1 MFHSAAYK
9 HVPIVQ
15 ENPVE
20 GIRNNVLNTRI
31 ICEAAIEEEINNFI
45 LISSLIL
52 WTLRDFLLL
61 IICSLVI
68 SNIVCNLCNQI
79 QKGLKIPRS
88 LSLFLVLTVISV
100 IVFTIFILVLPPFIK
115 EFNEIL
121 VDIPNGLSK
130 INILINTNLNKFNV
144 LLYGEQ
150 SENVIDIF
158 SLINNVVTIPDASTI
173 AKAIQESFKNL
184 INIAGNL
191 GSGLLKLI
199 FVLAVSLMISIE
211 PKQYK
216 ENILLLIPKNYRNKF
231 RNILEKCN
239 IALANWTFS
248 MVISS
253 LSVGLLSLIVLS
265 ILDVKYVVSNALI
278 AMVLNII
285 PNIGPVISGIFPISI
300 ALLDNFWKPLAVL
313 GSYVIIQNI
322 ESYIIMPSI
331 MKKKANLLP
340 GLTLIS
346 QFGFTFIFGP
356 LGLILSLPLAV
367 VIQVLIKESFKD
379 I

>member
-1 MFHSAAYK
+1 
-9 HVPIVQ
+9 
-15 ENPVE
+15 
-20 GIRNNVLNTRI
+20 LNSSSY
-31 ICEAAIEEEINNFI
+31 FKLLVI
-45 LISSLIL
+45 LITSLIL

-130 INILINTNLNKFNV
+130 INILINSNLSKLNN
-144 LLYGEQ
+144 LYYGEK

-158 SLINNVVTIPDASTI
+158 NLINNVVTIPDVSTI
-173 AKAIQESFKNL
+173 AKAIPESFKNL

-191 GSGLLKLI
+191 GSGLLRLI

-379 I
+379 IS

>member
-1 MFHSAAYK
+1 MSSSSYFK
-9 HVPIVQ
+9 LVV
-15 ENPVE
+15 
-20 GIRNNVLNTRI
+20 
-31 ICEAAIEEEINNFI
+31 I
-45 LISSLIL
+45 LITLLIV

-79 QKGLKIPRS
+79 QKGLKIPRP

-130 INILINTNLNKFNV
+130 INILINTNLNKFKV

-158 SLINNVVTIPDASTI
+158 NLINNVVTIPDASTI

-239 IALANWTFS
+239 TALANWTFS

-253 LSVGLLSLIVLS
+253 LSVGILSLIVLS

-285 PNIGPVISGIFPISI
+285 PNIGPVISGIFPVSI
-300 ALLDNFWKPLAVL
+300 ALLDNFWKPMAVL
-313 GSYVIIQNI
+313 GAYVIIQNI
-322 ESYIIMPSI
+322 ESYVIMPSI

-367 VIQVLIKESFKD
+367 VIQVLIKESLKD

>member
-1 MFHSAAYK
+1 MSSSSYFK
-9 HVPIVQ
+9 LVV
-15 ENPVE
+15 
-20 GIRNNVLNTRI
+20 
-31 ICEAAIEEEINNFI
+31 I
-45 LISSLIL
+45 LITSLIV

-79 QKGLKIPRS
+79 QKGLKIPRP

-130 INILINTNLNKFNV
+130 INILINTNLNKFNI

-158 SLINNVVTIPDASTI
+158 SLINNVVTIPDSSTI

-239 IALANWTFS
+239 TALANWTFS

-253 LSVGLLSLIVLS
+253 LSVGILSLIVLS

-313 GSYVIIQNI
+313 GAYVIIQNI

>member
-1 MFHSAAYK
+1 LSSSSYFK
-9 HVPIVQ
+9 LFV
-15 ENPVE
+15 
-20 GIRNNVLNTRI
+20 
-31 ICEAAIEEEINNFI
+31 I
-45 LISSLIL
+45 LITSLIV

-130 INILINTNLNKFNV
+130 INILINTNLNKFNI

-239 IALANWTFS
+239 TALANWTFS

-313 GSYVIIQNI
+313 GAYVIIQNI

>member
-1 MFHSAAYK
+1 M
-9 HVPIVQ
+9 
-15 ENPVE
+15 
-20 GIRNNVLNTRI
+20 
-31 ICEAAIEEEINNFI
+31 
-45 LISSLIL
+45 
-52 WTLRDFLLL
+52 
-61 IICSLVI
+61 
-68 SNIVCNLCNQI
+68 
-79 QKGLKIPRS
+79 QKGLKIPRP

-130 INILINTNLNKFNV
+130 INILINTNLNKFNS
-144 LLYGEQ
+144 LFYGEQ

-158 SLINNVVTIPDASTI
+158 TLINNVVTIPDVSTI

-216 ENILLLIPKNYRNKF
+216 ENVLLLIPKNYRNKF

>member
-1 MFHSAAYK
+1 M
-9 HVPIVQ
+9 
-15 ENPVE
+15 
-20 GIRNNVLNTRI
+20 
-31 ICEAAIEEEINNFI
+31 
-45 LISSLIL
+45 
-52 WTLRDFLLL
+52 
-61 IICSLVI
+61 
-68 SNIVCNLCNQI
+68 
-79 QKGLKIPRS
+79 QKGLKIPRW
-88 LSLFLVLTVISV
+88 LSLLLVITVISL

-115 EFNEIL
+115 EFNELL

-130 INILINTNLNKFNV
+130 INILINTNLNKFNS
-144 LLYGEQ
+144 LFYGEQ
-150 SENVIDIF
+150 SDNVIDIF
-158 SLINNVVTIPDASTI
+158 SLINNVVTIPDATTI

-184 INIAGNL
+184 INLAGNL
-191 GSGLLKLI
+191 GSGFLKLI

-216 ENILLLIPKNYRNKF
+216 ENILLLVPKNYRNKF

-285 PNIGPVISGIFPISI
+285 PNIGPVISGIFPISV
-300 ALLDNFWKPLAVL
+300 ALLDNFWKPLVVL
-313 GSYVIIQNI
+313 GAYVIIQNI

-331 MKKKANLLP
+331 MKKKTNLLP

-367 VIQVLIKESFKD
+367 VIQVFIKESFKD

>member
-1 MFHSAAYK
+1 
-9 HVPIVQ
+9 
-15 ENPVE
+15 
-20 GIRNNVLNTRI
+20 LNSSSY
-31 ICEAAIEEEINNFI
+31 FKLVVI
-45 LISSLIL
+45 LITLLIV

-88 LSLFLVLTVISV
+88 ISLFLVLAVISV
-100 IVFTIFILVLPPFIK
+100 IIFTIFILVLPPFIK

-130 INILINTNLNKFNV
+130 INILINTNLNKFNS
-144 LLYGEQ
+144 LFYGEQ

-158 SLINNVVTIPDASTI
+158 SLINNVVTIPDVSTI

-253 LSVGLLSLIVLS
+253 LSVGLLSLIILS

>member
-1 MFHSAAYK
+1 LSSSSYFKLA
-9 HVPIVQ
+9 V
-15 ENPVE
+15 
-20 GIRNNVLNTRI
+20 
-31 ICEAAIEEEINNFI
+31 I
-45 LISSLIL
+45 LITSLII

-130 INILINTNLNKFNV
+130 INILINTNLNKFNS
-144 LLYGEQ
+144 LFYGEQ

-158 SLINNVVTIPDASTI
+158 SLINNVVTIPDVSTI

-191 GSGLLKLI
+191 GSGLLRLI

-253 LSVGLLSLIVLS
+253 LSVGLLSLIVLT

-313 GSYVIIQNI
+313 GAYVIIQNI

>member
-1 MFHSAAYK
+1 MSSPSYFK
-9 HVPIVQ
+9 LTV
-15 ENPVE
+15 
-20 GIRNNVLNTRI
+20 
-31 ICEAAIEEEINNFI
+31 I
-45 LISSLIL
+45 LITSLII

-79 QKGLKIPRS
+79 QKRGKIPRS
-88 LSLFLVLTVISV
+88 LSLFLVLTAISV
-100 IVFTIFILVLPPFIK
+100 LVFTIFILVLPPFVK

-130 INILINTNLNKFNV
+130 IIILLNTNLNNLNSLF
-144 LLYGEQ
+144 YGEE

-158 SLINNVVTIPDASTI
+158 TLINNVVTIPDAATI
-173 AKAIQESFKNL
+173 AKAIQESFRNL

-199 FVLAVSLMISIE
+199 FVLAVSLMISLE
-211 PKQYK
+211 PTQYK
-216 ENILLLIPKNYRNKF
+216 ENILMLIPKNYRNKF
-231 RNILEKCN
+231 RNILDKCN

-300 ALLDNFWKPLAVL
+300 ALLDNFWKPMAVL
-313 GSYVIIQNI
+313 GAYVIIQNI

-367 VIQVLIKESFKD
+367 VIQVLIKESIKD

>member
-1 MFHSAAYK
+1 MNSSSYFK
-9 HVPIVQ
+9 LVV
-15 ENPVE
+15 
-20 GIRNNVLNTRI
+20 
-31 ICEAAIEEEINNFI
+31 I
-45 LISSLIL
+45 LITLLIV

-79 QKGLKIPRS
+79 QKGLKIPRP

-130 INILINTNLNKFNV
+130 INILINTNLNKFNN
-144 LLYGEQ
+144 LFYGEQ

-313 GSYVIIQNI
+313 GAYVIIQNI

>member
-1 MFHSAAYK
+1 MSSSSYFK
-9 HVPIVQ
+9 LVV
-15 ENPVE
+15 
-20 GIRNNVLNTRI
+20 
-31 ICEAAIEEEINNFI
+31 I
-45 LISSLIL
+45 LITSLIV

-130 INILINTNLNKFNV
+130 INILINTNLNKFNN
-144 LLYGEQ
+144 LFYGEQ

-216 ENILLLIPKNYRNKF
+216 ENVLLLIPKNYRNKF

>member
-1 MFHSAAYK
+1 MNSSSYFK
-9 HVPIVQ
+9 LVV
-15 ENPVE
+15 
-20 GIRNNVLNTRI
+20 
-31 ICEAAIEEEINNFI
+31 I
-45 LISSLIL
+45 LITLLIV

-130 INILINTNLNKFNV
+130 INILINTNLNKFNS
-144 LLYGEQ
+144 LFYGEQ

-158 SLINNVVTIPDASTI
+158 SLINNVVTIPDVSTI

-191 GSGLLKLI
+191 GSGLLRLI

-313 GSYVIIQNI
+313 GAYVIIQNI

>member
-1 MFHSAAYK
+1 MGGY
-9 HVPIVQ
+9 
-15 ENPVE
+15 
-20 GIRNNVLNTRI
+20 
-31 ICEAAIEEEINNFI
+31 
-45 LISSLIL
+45 
-52 WTLRDFLLL
+52 
-61 IICSLVI
+61 
-68 SNIVCNLCNQI
+68 NQI

-88 LSLFLVLTVISV
+88 ISLILVLAVISV
-100 IVFTIFILVLPPFIK
+100 IIFTIFILVLPPFIK

-121 VDIPNGLSK
+121 IDIPNGLSK
-130 INILINTNLNKFNV
+130 MNILINTNLNKFNV
-144 LLYGEQ
+144 LFYGEQ

-231 RNILEKCN
+231 RVILDKCN

-278 AMVLNII
+278 AMVLNVI

-313 GSYVIIQNI
+313 GTYIIIQNI

>member
-1 MFHSAAYK
+1 M
-9 HVPIVQ
+9 
-15 ENPVE
+15 
-20 GIRNNVLNTRI
+20 
-31 ICEAAIEEEINNFI
+31 
-45 LISSLIL
+45 
-52 WTLRDFLLL
+52 
-61 IICSLVI
+61 
-68 SNIVCNLCNQI
+68 
-79 QKGLKIPRS
+79 QKGLKLPRL
-88 LSLFLVLTVISV
+88 LSLFLVLTFISV
-100 IVFTIFILVLPPFIK
+100 IVFTIFILVLPPFIN

-130 INILINTNLNKFNV
+130 INILINTNLNKLNS
-144 LLYGEQ
+144 LLYGGK
-150 SENVIDIF
+150 SENVLDIF
-158 SLINNVVTIPDASTI
+158 NLINNIVTIPDAATI
-173 AKAIQESFKNL
+173 AKAIQESFRNL

-199 FVLAVSLMISIE
+199 FVLVVSLMISIE
-211 PKQYK
+211 PKEYK

-231 RNILEKCN
+231 RNILDKCN
-239 IALANWTFS
+239 IALANWSFS

-313 GSYVIIQNI
+313 GAYVIIQNI

-367 VIQVLIKESFKD
+367 VIQVLIKESIKD

>member
-1 MFHSAAYK
+1 LSSSSYFK
-9 HVPIVQ
+9 LVV
-15 ENPVE
+15 
-20 GIRNNVLNTRI
+20 
-31 ICEAAIEEEINNFI
+31 I
-45 LISSLIL
+45 LIALLII

-79 QKGLKIPRS
+79 QKGLKIPRP

-100 IVFTIFILVLPPFIK
+100 IVFTIFIIVLPPFIK

-130 INILINTNLNKFNV
+130 INILINTNLNKFNI

-216 ENILLLIPKNYRNKF
+216 ENILLLVPKNYRNKF

-313 GSYVIIQNI
+313 GAYVIIQNI

-346 QFGFTFIFGP
+346 HFGFTFIFGP

>member
-1 MFHSAAYK
+1 MNSSSYFK
-9 HVPIVQ
+9 LVV
-15 ENPVE
+15 
-20 GIRNNVLNTRI
+20 
-31 ICEAAIEEEINNFI
+31 I
-45 LISSLIL
+45 LITLLIV

-68 SNIVCNLCNQI
+68 SNIVCNLSNQI

-88 LSLFLVLTVISV
+88 ISLFLVLAVISV
-100 IVFTIFILVLPPFIK
+100 IIFTIFILVLPPFIK

-130 INILINTNLNKFNV
+130 INILINTNLNKFNS
-144 LLYGEQ
+144 LFYGEQ

-158 SLINNVVTIPDASTI
+158 SLINNVVTIPDVSTI

-191 GSGLLKLI
+191 GSGLLRLI

-216 ENILLLIPKNYRNKF
+216 ENVLLLIPKNYRNKF

-313 GSYVIIQNI
+313 GAYVIIQNI

-367 VIQVLIKESFKD
+367 VIQVLIKETIHD
-379 I
+379 Y

>member
-1 MFHSAAYK
+1 MSSSSYFK
-9 HVPIVQ
+9 LVV
-15 ENPVE
+15 
-20 GIRNNVLNTRI
+20 
-31 ICEAAIEEEINNFI
+31 I
-45 LISSLIL
+45 LITSLIL

-79 QKGLKIPRS
+79 QKGVKIPRS
-88 LSLFLVLTVISV
+88 LSLFIVLTFISV
-100 IVFTIFILVLPPFIK
+100 IVFTIFILVLPPFVK

-130 INILINTNLNKFNV
+130 INILINSNLNKLNRLF
-144 LLYGEQ
+144 YGDE
-150 SENVIDIF
+150 SKNVIEIIN
-158 SLINNVVTIPDASTI
+158 LIDNVVSIPDAATI
-173 AKAIQESFKNL
+173 AKAIQESFKNI
-184 INIAGNL
+184 INLAGNL

-199 FVLAVSLMISIE
+199 FVLVVSLMISIE

-231 RNILEKCN
+231 RNILDKCN
-239 IALANWTFS
+239 VALANWAFS
-248 MVISS
+248 MIISS

-313 GSYVIIQNI
+313 GAYVIIQNI

-379 I
+379 M

>member
-1 MFHSAAYK
+1 M
-9 HVPIVQ
+9 
-15 ENPVE
+15 
-20 GIRNNVLNTRI
+20 
-31 ICEAAIEEEINNFI
+31 
-45 LISSLIL
+45 
-52 WTLRDFLLL
+52 
-61 IICSLVI
+61 
-68 SNIVCNLCNQI
+68 

-88 LSLFLVLTVISV
+88 LSLFLVLTAISV
-100 IVFTIFILVLPPFIK
+100 MVFTIFILVLPPFIK

-130 INILINTNLNKFNV
+130 INILINTNLNKFNN
-144 LLYGEQ
+144 LFYGEQ

-199 FVLAVSLMISIE
+199 FVLAVRLMISIE

-313 GSYVIIQNI
+313 GAYVIIQNI

>member
-1 MFHSAAYK
+1 M
-9 HVPIVQ
+9 
-15 ENPVE
+15 
-20 GIRNNVLNTRI
+20 
-31 ICEAAIEEEINNFI
+31 
-45 LISSLIL
+45 
-52 WTLRDFLLL
+52 
-61 IICSLVI
+61 
-68 SNIVCNLCNQI
+68 

-239 IALANWTFS
+239 TALANWTFS

-313 GSYVIIQNI
+313 GAYVIIQNI

>member
-1 MFHSAAYK
+1 M
-9 HVPIVQ
+9 
-15 ENPVE
+15 
-20 GIRNNVLNTRI
+20 
-31 ICEAAIEEEINNFI
+31 
-45 LISSLIL
+45 
-52 WTLRDFLLL
+52 
-61 IICSLVI
+61 
-68 SNIVCNLCNQI
+68 

-130 INILINTNLNKFNV
+130 INILINTNLNKFNS
-144 LLYGEQ
+144 LFYGEQ

-158 SLINNVVTIPDASTI
+158 SLINNVVTIPDVSTI

-191 GSGLLKLI
+191 GSGLLRLI

-313 GSYVIIQNI
+313 GAYVIIQNI

>member
-1 MFHSAAYK
+1 
-9 HVPIVQ
+9 
-15 ENPVE
+15 
-20 GIRNNVLNTRI
+20 LNSSSY
-31 ICEAAIEEEINNFI
+31 FKLVVI
-45 LISSLIL
+45 LITLLII
-52 WTLRDFLLL
+52 WILRDFLLL

-68 SNIVCNLCNQI
+68 SNIVCNLSNQI

-88 LSLFLVLTVISV
+88 ISLFLVLAVISV
-100 IVFTIFILVLPPFIK
+100 IIFTIFILVLPPFIK

-130 INILINTNLNKFNV
+130 INILINTNLNKFNS
-144 LLYGEQ
+144 LFYGEQ

-158 SLINNVVTIPDASTI
+158 SLINNVVTIPDVSTI
-173 AKAIQESFKNL
+173 AIAIQESFKNL

-191 GSGLLKLI
+191 GSGLLRLI

-216 ENILLLIPKNYRNKF
+216 ENILLLIPKNFRNKF

-239 IALANWTFS
+239 IALTNWTFS

>member
-1 MFHSAAYK
+1 MNSSSYFK
-9 HVPIVQ
+9 LVV
-15 ENPVE
+15 
-20 GIRNNVLNTRI
+20 
-31 ICEAAIEEEINNFI
+31 I
-45 LISSLIL
+45 LITLLIV

-68 SNIVCNLCNQI
+68 SNIVCNLSNQI
-79 QKGLKIPRS
+79 QKGLKIPRFI
-88 LSLFLVLTVISV
+88 SLFIVLAVISV
-100 IVFTIFILVLPPFIK
+100 IIFTIFIHVLPPFIK

-130 INILINTNLNKFNV
+130 INILINTNLNKFNS
-144 LLYGEQ
+144 LFYGEQ

-158 SLINNVVTIPDASTI
+158 SLINNVVTIPDVSTI

-191 GSGLLKLI
+191 GSGLLRLI

-216 ENILLLIPKNYRNKF
+216 ENVLLLIPKNYRNKF

-239 IALANWTFS
+239 MALANWTFS

-331 MKKKANLLP
+331 MKKKANILP

>member
-1 MFHSAAYK
+1 MNSSSYFK
-9 HVPIVQ
+9 LVV
-15 ENPVE
+15 
-20 GIRNNVLNTRI
+20 
-31 ICEAAIEEEINNFI
+31 I
-45 LISSLIL
+45 LITLLIV
-52 WTLRDFLLL
+52 WILRDFLLL

-68 SNIVCNLCNQI
+68 SNIVCNLSNQI
-79 QKGLKIPRS
+79 QKGLKIHRS
-88 LSLFLVLTVISV
+88 ISLFLVLVFISV
-100 IVFTIFILVLPPFIK
+100 IIFTIFILVLPPFIK

-130 INILINTNLNKFNV
+130 INILINTNLNKFNS
-144 LLYGEQ
+144 LFYGEQ

-158 SLINNVVTIPDASTI
+158 SLINNVVTIPDVSTI

-191 GSGLLKLI
+191 GSGLLRLI

-216 ENILLLIPKNYRNKF
+216 ENVLLLIPKNYRNKF

-313 GSYVIIQNI
+313 GAYVIIQNI

>member
-1 MFHSAAYK
+1 
-9 HVPIVQ
+9 
-15 ENPVE
+15 
-20 GIRNNVLNTRI
+20 LNSSSY
-31 ICEAAIEEEINNFI
+31 FKLVVI
-45 LISSLIL
+45 LITLLIV

-68 SNIVCNLCNQI
+68 SNIVCNLSNQI
-79 QKGLKIPRS
+79 QKGLKIPRTI
-88 LSLFLVLTVISV
+88 SLFLVLAVISV
-100 IVFTIFILVLPPFIK
+100 IIFTIFILVLPPFIK

-130 INILINTNLNKFNV
+130 INLLINTNLNKFNS
-144 LLYGEQ
+144 LFYGEQ

-158 SLINNVVTIPDASTI
+158 SLINNVVTIPDVSTI

-191 GSGLLKLI
+191 GSGLLRLI

-216 ENILLLIPKNYRNKF
+216 ENVLLLIPKNYRNKF

-265 ILDVKYVVSNALI
+265 ILDVNYVVSNALI

>member
-1 MFHSAAYK
+1 M
-9 HVPIVQ
+9 
-15 ENPVE
+15 
-20 GIRNNVLNTRI
+20 
-31 ICEAAIEEEINNFI
+31 
-45 LISSLIL
+45 
-52 WTLRDFLLL
+52 
-61 IICSLVI
+61 
-68 SNIVCNLCNQI
+68 
-79 QKGLKIPRS
+79 QKGLKIPRL

-100 IVFTIFILVLPPFIK
+100 IVFSIFILVLPPFIK

-130 INILINTNLNKFNV
+130 INILINTNLNKFNS
-144 LLYGEQ
+144 LFYGEQ
-150 SENVIDIF
+150 SKNVIDIF
-158 SLINNVVTIPDASTI
+158 SLINNVVTIPDATTI
-173 AKAIQESFKNL
+173 AKAVQESFRNL

-191 GSGLLKLI
+191 GSGLLKII

-216 ENILLLIPKNYRNKF
+216 ENILILIPKNYRNKF
-231 RNILEKCN
+231 RNILDQCN

-253 LSVGLLSLIVLS
+253 LSVGLLSLIILS

-313 GSYVIIQNI
+313 GAYVIIQNI

-367 VIQVLIKESFKD
+367 VIQVLIKESLKD

>member
-1 MFHSAAYK
+1 LSSSSYFKLA
-9 HVPIVQ
+9 V
-15 ENPVE
+15 
-20 GIRNNVLNTRI
+20 
-31 ICEAAIEEEINNFI
+31 I
-45 LISSLIL
+45 LITSLII

-68 SNIVCNLCNQI
+68 SNIVCNLSNQI

-88 LSLFLVLTVISV
+88 ISLFLVLAIISV
-100 IVFTIFILVLPPFIK
+100 IIFTIFILVLPPFII

-130 INILINTNLNKFNV
+130 INILINTYLNKFNS
-144 LLYGEQ
+144 LFYGKQ

-313 GSYVIIQNI
+313 GAYVIIQNI

>member
-1 MFHSAAYK
+1 MFWK
-9 HVPIVQ
+9 
-15 ENPVE
+15 
-20 GIRNNVLNTRI
+20 LNSSSY
-31 ICEAAIEEEINNFI
+31 FKLVVI
-45 LISSLIL
+45 LITSLIL
-52 WTLRDFLLL
+52 WTLREFLLL

-88 LSLFLVLTVISV
+88 LSLFLVLTVISI

-130 INILINTNLNKFNV
+130 INILINTNLNKFNN

-158 SLINNVVTIPDASTI
+158 SLLNNVVTIPDASTI

-313 GSYVIIQNI
+313 GAYVIIQNI

>member
-1 MFHSAAYK
+1 MNSSSYFK
-9 HVPIVQ
+9 LVV
-15 ENPVE
+15 
-20 GIRNNVLNTRI
+20 
-31 ICEAAIEEEINNFI
+31 I
-45 LISSLIL
+45 LITLLIV

-68 SNIVCNLCNQI
+68 SNIVCNLSNQI

-88 LSLFLVLTVISV
+88 ISLFLVLAVISV
-100 IVFTIFILVLPPFIK
+100 IIFTIFILVLPPFIK

-130 INILINTNLNKFNV
+130 INLLINTNLNKFNS
-144 LLYGEQ
+144 LFYGEQ

-158 SLINNVVTIPDASTI
+158 SLINNVVTIPDVSTI

-191 GSGLLKLI
+191 GSGLLRLI

-216 ENILLLIPKNYRNKF
+216 ENVLLLIPKNYRNKF

>member
-1 MFHSAAYK
+1 M
-9 HVPIVQ
+9 
-15 ENPVE
+15 
-20 GIRNNVLNTRI
+20 
-31 ICEAAIEEEINNFI
+31 
-45 LISSLIL
+45 
-52 WTLRDFLLL
+52 
-61 IICSLVI
+61 
-68 SNIVCNLCNQI
+68 
-79 QKGLKIPRS
+79 QKGLKIPRW

-130 INILINTNLNKFNV
+130 INILINTNLNKFNS
-144 LLYGEQ
+144 LFYGEK

-158 SLINNVVTIPDASTI
+158 SLINNVVTIPDVSTI
-173 AKAIQESFKNL
+173 AKAIQESFRNL

-191 GSGLLKLI
+191 GSGLLRLI

>member
-1 MFHSAAYK
+1 M
-9 HVPIVQ
+9 
-15 ENPVE
+15 
-20 GIRNNVLNTRI
+20 
-31 ICEAAIEEEINNFI
+31 
-45 LISSLIL
+45 
-52 WTLRDFLLL
+52 
-61 IICSLVI
+61 
-68 SNIVCNLCNQI
+68 

-88 LSLFLVLTVISV
+88 LSLFFVLTVISV

-130 INILINTNLNKFNV
+130 INILINTNLNKFNN
-144 LLYGEQ
+144 LFYGEQ

-216 ENILLLIPKNYRNKF
+216 ENILLLIPKSYRNKF

-239 IALANWTFS
+239 TALANWTFS

-313 GSYVIIQNI
+313 GAYIIIQNI

-346 QFGFTFIFGP
+346 QFGFTFVFGP

>member
-1 MFHSAAYK
+1 LSSSSYFK
-9 HVPIVQ
+9 LVV
-15 ENPVE
+15 
-20 GIRNNVLNTRI
+20 
-31 ICEAAIEEEINNFI
+31 I
-45 LISSLIL
+45 LITSLIV

-79 QKGLKIPRS
+79 QKGLKIPRP

-100 IVFTIFILVLPPFIK
+100 MVFTIFILVLPPFIK
-115 EFNEIL
+115 EFNEL
-121 VDIPNGLSK
+121 LLDIPNGLAK
-130 INILINTNLNKFNV
+130 INILINTNLNKFND

-231 RNILEKCN
+231 RNIMEKCN

-313 GSYVIIQNI
+313 GAYVIIQNI

>member
-1 MFHSAAYK
+1 MNSSSYFK
-9 HVPIVQ
+9 LVV
-15 ENPVE
+15 
-20 GIRNNVLNTRI
+20 
-31 ICEAAIEEEINNFI
+31 I
-45 LISSLIL
+45 LITLLIV

-68 SNIVCNLCNQI
+68 SNIVCNLSNQI

-88 LSLFLVLTVISV
+88 ISLFLVLAVISV
-100 IVFTIFILVLPPFIK
+100 IIFTIFILVLPPFIK

-130 INILINTNLNKFNV
+130 INILINTNLNKFNS
-144 LLYGEQ
+144 LFYGEQ

-158 SLINNVVTIPDASTI
+158 SLINNVVTIPDVSTI

-191 GSGLLKLI
+191 GSGLLRLI

-216 ENILLLIPKNYRNKF
+216 ENVLLLIPKNYRNKF

-278 AMVLNII
+278 AMVLNVI

-313 GSYVIIQNI
+313 GAYVIIQNI

-367 VIQVLIKESFKD
+367 VIQVIIKESLKD

>member
-1 MFHSAAYK
+1 M
-9 HVPIVQ
+9 
-15 ENPVE
+15 
-20 GIRNNVLNTRI
+20 
-31 ICEAAIEEEINNFI
+31 
-45 LISSLIL
+45 
-52 WTLRDFLLL
+52 
-61 IICSLVI
+61 
-68 SNIVCNLCNQI
+68 

-130 INILINTNLNKFNV
+130 INILINTNLNKLNNLF
-144 LLYGEQ
+144 YGEK
-150 SENVIDIF
+150 SDNVIDIF
-158 SLINNVVTIPDASTI
+158 NLINNVVTIPDVSTI

-313 GSYVIIQNI
+313 GAYVIIQNI

>member
-1 MFHSAAYK
+1 M
-9 HVPIVQ
+9 
-15 ENPVE
+15 
-20 GIRNNVLNTRI
+20 
-31 ICEAAIEEEINNFI
+31 
-45 LISSLIL
+45 
-52 WTLRDFLLL
+52 
-61 IICSLVI
+61 
-68 SNIVCNLCNQI
+68 

-100 IVFTIFILVLPPFIK
+100 IVFTIFIIVLPPFIK

-130 INILINTNLNKFNV
+130 INILINTNLNKFNI

-239 IALANWTFS
+239 IALSNWTFS

-313 GSYVIIQNI
+313 GAYVIIQNI